1 MIRLFRKNL
10 HLFFL
15 FLSFEILALVI
26 HYALGDSS
34 YLIINLVLK
43 FTPFLLYLIATKI
56 SFSPTNRNGKPW
68 TIFAYSSF
76 VVFCV
81 FICLFFF
88 KLFLFDTVDP
98 AYKEAQ
104 IDALYQK
111 EIENMKELEQRKNV
125 EMDYSKEE
133 IRDRYEARFSA
144 QGLIK
149 QTVWTII
156 GYSFLSILIV
166 FVILEKHNLP
176 QREK

>member
-1 MIRLFRKNL
+1 
-10 HLFFL
+10 
-15 FLSFEILALVI
+15 
-26 HYALGDSS
+26 
-34 YLIINLVLK
+34 
-43 FTPFLLYLIATKI
+43 
-56 SFSPTNRNGKPW
+56 
-68 TIFAYSSF
+68 
-76 VVFCV
+76 
-81 FICLFFF
+81 
-88 KLFLFDTVDP
+88 
-98 AYKEAQ
+98 
-104 IDALYQK
+104 
-111 EIENMKELEQRKNV
+111 MKELEQRKNV